1 MMYHRWIIYV
11 GMAVCLAASD
21 PARAADEKSTEAIAN
36 FQLRDFRGKLHELND
51 FAGSKLVVV
60 AFWGTECPLAKLYA
74 GRLAELARQHTPE
87 EVAFLA
93 VFSNRQDSLEELSH
107 FARKYGIDFPVL
119 KDVGNVVADQFGAVR
134 TPEAFVLD
142 RSRAIRYRGRL
153 DDQYDVGIQRP
164 GPSRKYLA
172 EALDALLADR
182 EVDVPRTDSP
192 GCLIGRVKPIN
203 ETAGVTWSN
212 QIAAIF
218 QRRCQ
223 ECHRPGE
230 IGPFPLVTYEDTEG
244 WGPMIAE
251 VVEQQRMPPWFADP
265 EHGTFSNDARLSE
278 EEKELI
284 FAWVDAGGPQGDLA
298 EAPPARVFH
307 SDWRIGEPD
316 AVVFMSDV
324 PFDVPAEG
332 NVDYQWYFADPGFT
346 EDTWIKA
353 AEAKPGAPDVVHH
366 VTIYIKPPDVPFSL
380 RMNDRISLLAGFNP
394 GGGPWRAPEGMAVKI
409 PAGAELVFEMHY
421 TPNGTPQ
428 QDRSYVGLEFADPAT
443 VRKQIMCVM
452 PANTD
457 FEIPPGANHHEVRKS
472 WYFPA
477 DSLLLVMRPHMHLR
491 GKAFRYEAVYPDGTD
506 EILLDVPRF
515 DFNWQNNYVLATP
528 KRLPAGTE
536 MRCTAWFDNSEDNL
550 SNPDPSATVR
560 WGDQTTEE
568 MMIGIFAMALVDQ
581 DLLKQTATPVAR
593 SRNGRWIPW
602 AVVALFV
609 VAAGVF
615 IVRGRQSAG
624 STETSR

>member
-1 MMYHRWIIYV
+1 MRLHGLICLSVAAWITTLDT
-11 GMAVCLAASD
+11 AC
-21 PARAADEKSTEAIAN
+21 AADAAPEVIAN
-36 FQLRDFRGKLHELND
+36 FQLRDFRGKLHALD
-51 FAGSKLVVV
+51 DYADATLVVV

-74 GRLAELARQHTPE
+74 ARLAELAKRHGSG

-93 VFSNRQDSLEELSH
+93 VFSNQQDSLEELGH

-134 TPEAFVLD
+134 TPELFVLD
-142 RSRAIRYRGRL
+142 RARVVRYRGRV

-164 GPSRKYLA
+164 GPLRSDLA
-172 EALDALLADR
+172 EAIDELLAGR
-182 EVDVPRTDSP
+182 EVSVPRTRSP
-192 GCLIGRVKPIN
+192 GCLIGRVKSVD
-203 ETAGVTWSN
+203 ETADVSWSK
-212 QIAAIF
+212 QIAEIF

-230 IGPFPLVTYEDTEG
+230 IGPFPLISYEDTQG

-251 VVEQQRMPPWFADP
+251 VVGQERMPPWFANP
-265 EHGTFSNDARLSE
+265 NHGNFSNDARLSN

-284 FAWVDAGGPQGDLA
+284 FAWVAAGQPQGDLS
-298 EAPPARVFH
+298 EAPPPRKFH
-307 SDWRIGEPD
+307 SDWRIAEPD
-316 AVVFMSDV
+316 AIVYMSDK

-332 NVDYQWYFADPGFT
+332 TVDYQWYFADPGFT

-353 AEAKPGAPDVVHH
+353 AEAKPGSPDVVHH
-366 VTIYIKPPDVPFSL
+366 VTIYIKPPDIPFSL

-394 GGGPWRAPEGMAVKI
+394 GGGPWRAPEEMAVKI

-428 QDRSYVGLEFADPAT
+428 KDRSYVGLKFADPAT

-452 PANTD
+452 PANTE
-457 FEIPPGANHHEVRKS
+457 FEIPPRAHDFKVQKS

-491 GKAFRYEAVYPDGTD
+491 GKAFRYEAIYPDGTN
-506 EILLDVPRF
+506 EILLDVPNF
-515 DFNWQNNYVLATP
+515 DFNWQNNYVFATP
-528 KRLPAGTE
+528 KQVPAGTE

-560 WGDQTTEE
+560 WGDQTIDE

-581 DLLKQTATPVAR
+581 DLLEQTSVPVAT
-593 SRNGRWIPW
+593 SRRGGWISW
-602 AVVALFV
+602 AMVALFV
-609 VAAGVF
+609 MAIGVF
-615 IVRGRQSAG
+615 VVRGRQGGSHAG
-624 STETSR
+624 RS